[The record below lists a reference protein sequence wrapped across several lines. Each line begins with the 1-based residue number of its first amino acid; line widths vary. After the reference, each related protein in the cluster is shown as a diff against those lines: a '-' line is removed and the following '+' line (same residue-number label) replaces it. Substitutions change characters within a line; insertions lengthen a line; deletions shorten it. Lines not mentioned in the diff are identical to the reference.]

1 MTTATVSISRR
12 FCGPPDSGNG
22 GWTCGTL
29 ASFIDGDAVAT
40 LRLPPPLETDLTVEP
55 DGEIVRL
62 MNGDGVVVAEAKP
75 TTIDVT
81 PPTFVPVDEAVEAA
95 DRYAGHD
102 AHPFG
107 TCFTCG
113 PDRALGDGLRIF
125 PGPINGSPALRACTW
140 TPHDSLVVDD
150 GISQPIVWAAL
161 DCPSGWTH
169 LGDGTV
175 AVLGR
180 MAARVERLPTVGET
194 YVVVGEAT
202 GVDGRKRFA
211 TSGLFDADGV
221 PLAWADTTWITI
233 DH

>member
-1 MTTATVSISRR
+1 MTDAVIIPRR

-29 ASFIDGDAVAT
+29 ASFVEEDAVVT
-40 LRLPPPLETDLTVEP
+40 LRMPPPLETALDVEER
-55 DGEIVRL
+55 DDAVHLLI
-62 MNGDGVVVAEAKP
+62 GDALVAEARP

-81 PPTFVPVDEAVEAA
+81 PPMFVPHDEAVAA
-95 DRYAGHD
+95 AERYAGHD
-102 AHPFG
+102 FHPFG

-113 PDRALGDGLRIF
+113 PDRPVGDGLRIF
-125 PGPINGSPALRACTW
+125 PGPVDGAPALRACAW
-140 TPHDSLVVDD
+140 LPDESLVVD
-150 GISQPIVWAAL
+150 GSIPEAVVWAAL

-180 MAARVERLPTVGET
+180 MAAHIERIPVAGES

-211 TSGLFDADGV
+211 TSGLFGSDGV

-233 DH
+233 DA